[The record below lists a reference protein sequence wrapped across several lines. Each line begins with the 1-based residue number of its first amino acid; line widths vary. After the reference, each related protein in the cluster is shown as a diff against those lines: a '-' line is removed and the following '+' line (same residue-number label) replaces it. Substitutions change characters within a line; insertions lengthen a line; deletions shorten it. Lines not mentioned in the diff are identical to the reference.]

1 MCLFLWLPSRFSLD
15 FSAVWKKCIGVCIFW
30 YLSYLGLSE
39 LFVSV
44 VWYILLFLEDSAIL
58 SSNVSSAISLSWN
71 SKYTFIRLVL
81 PYNTWTLFCVFF
93 TLFSLCILVWVISII
108 QLQVHAFQVHVVSS
122 VLMGFWRYFSSLLL
136 CFLLA
141 FPFDI
146 HSFYLYWNFLYDH
159 SCYLLFPL
167 DSSIYMINILKLCQ
181 IPLIV
186 PTLRLSLSLILL
198 TLLSWQWVV
207 FLMCLIIFYPM
218 VGILYR
224 TVEIKIVMTQVSMF
238 LLLLNQSCGVLNQ
251 SVVDLVLGFLVVP
264 SVHHW
269 FQFPLVLPY
278 T

>member
-1 MCLFLWLPSRFSLD
+1 MFL
-15 FSAVWKKCIGVCIFW
+15 
-30 YLSYLGLSE
+30 
-39 LFVSV
+39 
-44 VWYILLFLEDSAIL
+44 LL
-58 SSNVSSAISLSWN
+58 SLSPGIPN
-71 SKYTFIRLVL
+71 TLLLDCLVL

-93 TLFSLCILVWVISII
+93 TLFSLCILVWVISIT

-122 VLMGFWRYFSSLLL
+122 VLMGSWRYFSSLLL

-141 FPFDI
+141 FPVDI

-159 SCYLLFPL
+159 SCYLLYPL

-186 PTLRLSLSLILL
+186 PTLRLSLSLIPL

-251 SVVDLVLGFLVVP
+251 SVVDLGLGFLVVP